1 MKKNVVYN
9 HYDNQILVSTNN
21 DLIYIICN
29 NEEQMN
35 KVNERFTK
43 KDAKT
48 VLVDY
53 EEWDE
58 GVDKKWILTYQVM
71 EEFDKPIDVN

>member
-9 HYDNQILVSTNN
+9 HYNNQILVSTNN

-43 KDAKT
+43 KEKKT

>member
-9 HYDNQILVSTNN
+9 HYNNQILVSTNN

-48 VLVDY
+48 VLVNY

>member
-9 HYDNQILVSTNN
+9 HYNNQILVSTNN